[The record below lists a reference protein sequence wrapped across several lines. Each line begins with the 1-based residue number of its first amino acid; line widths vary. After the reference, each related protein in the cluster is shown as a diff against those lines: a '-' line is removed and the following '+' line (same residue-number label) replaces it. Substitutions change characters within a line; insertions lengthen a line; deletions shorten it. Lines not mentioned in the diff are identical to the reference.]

1 MRPTDLPEAEAA
13 FTPYLVPMVEV
24 RRLVNEALAMG
35 EEFSLSA
42 WFSQCCFLAKAERCC
57 LADYTKLGSPP
68 LTAPNAL
75 TPTDAISAVFQGGGV
90 AQCKDGAAAVCSAE
104 EVELLTKPLP
114 AWALRMLGYF
124 SFPVAPGAESWEELG
139 CVC

>member
-1 MRPTDLPEAEAA
+1 MQG
-13 FTPYLVPMVEV
+13 
-24 RRLVNEALAMG
+24 RRRSRL
-35 EEFSLSA
+35 
-42 WFSQCCFLAKAERCC
+42 
-57 LADYTKLGSPP
+57 
-68 LTAPNAL
+68 
-75 TPTDAISAVFQGGGV
+75 
-90 AQCKDGAAAVCSAE
+90 SAE